1 MKRRKKIRDWS
12 EYKVRTESLTK
23 LGFSTYQDY
32 LNSDLWNGI
41 RNAVMDRDS
50 RTCGICRQTANHV
63 HHFSYTQSVLLGLEL
78 DQLVSL
84 CTQCHRRLE
93 FTINGYKRTPTETRG
108 LYDRRRKRAKARIKK
123 MRRQERKGKPS
134 WK

>member
-1 MKRRKKIRDWS
+1 MKRRKKVRDWF
-12 EYKVRTESLTK
+12 EYKIRAESLTK
-23 LGFSTYQDY
+23 LGFSSYQAY

-41 RNAVMDRDS
+41 RNAIMDRDS

-63 HHFSYTQSVLLGLEL
+63 HHFSYTRPVLLGLEL

-84 CTQCHRRLE
+84 CAQCHRRLE
-93 FTINGYKRTPTETRG
+93 FTINGYKRTPTETRIQF
-108 LYDRRRKRAKARIKK
+108 DRRRKRVKARIKK
-123 MRRQERKGKPS
+123 IRRQERKGKPS